1 MVRPSLLIRYRQTL
15 PCLASPT
22 NGPTTVPP
30 QSKSSRRPRGTTS
43 DNVGLAAAALLPPI
57 PLYRRLLKS
66 HHSLPVEM
74 KSLGD
79 AYVKDE
85 FRRHKELDN
94 PLQIVGFL
102 TQWKVYLDNLESQ
115 TGIYRG
121 KKLDVQ
127 QFEKVRG
134 SGNVIQYIILHV
146 LGSFRTSN
154 CINYM
159 NL

>member
-1 MVRPSLLIRYRQTL
+1 
-15 PCLASPT
+15 
-22 NGPTTVPP
+22 
-30 QSKSSRRPRGTTS
+30 
-43 DNVGLAAAALLPPI
+43 
-57 PLYRRLLKS
+57 
-66 HHSLPVEM
+66 M